1 MNPDRSVSKILDAL
15 DMAISAI
22 GGPAPEVF
30 GHHWTPGKGLVS
42 NANPLGGNTIGHF
55 GHFGHHQR
63 ANTGFD
69 SQRHDEKS
77 ISDSNGGVA
86 RKVLFSSVQDVQG
99 VQSPATPGFG
109 VGHLC
114 PSGVQS
120 VQKPCGSEKAEG
132 HGLNGSPTDLRAA
145 FEERAAIA
153 EFEGGLDRDAAERLA
168 WAEVTGSLE
177 GLAQP
182 EQLHTG
188 PAGDDAVAWRAWM
201 RSRISV
207 SRARGLTTADAVR
220 SVWSEAED
228 RWHRQHGATPDPDRC
243 AGCGEWMLDGPGMTF
258 DDGAVVHFGNPDRL
272 DCLIIY
278 GEAWRAAASAG
289 LVVLGLRKPQP

>member
-1 MNPDRSVSKILDAL
+1 MSKILDAL
-15 DMAISAI
+15 DVAISAI
-22 GGPAPEVF
+22 GEPAPEIF
-30 GHHWTPGKGLVS
+30 GHHWTPAKGLVS
-42 NANPLGGNTIGHF
+42 NANPLDGKAIGHF

-99 VQSPATPGFG
+99 VQSRATPSFG

-120 VQKPCGSEKAEG
+120 VQKHGGSETAASHE
-132 HGLNGSPTDLRAA
+132 LNGLPTDLRAA
-145 FEERAAIA
+145 FKERAAIA
-153 EFEGGLDRDAAERLA
+153 EFDGGLDRDAAERLA
-168 WAEVTGSLE
+168 WDEVN
-177 GLAQP
+177 A
-182 EQLHTG
+182 G
-188 PAGDDAVAWRAWM
+188 PIGDTLQAWRAWM
-201 RSRISV
+201 NYRIRPWMARGC
-207 SRARGLTTADAVR
+207 SRAEAMR
-220 SVWSEAED
+220 SVWAEAEYV
-228 RWHRQHGATPDPDRC
+228 WHRRHGAAPHPDRC
-243 AGCGEWMLDGPGMTF
+243 AGCGEWMLDGPGMMF